1 MGIDFAVGT
10 YSAGG
15 GSDLR
20 TLLGGSCSVRES
32 RSVRIRSDARKHW
45 GTRWERVGTVESSSG
60 VRSSSVPGLVSVP
73 GNGLSGC

>member
-15 GSDLR
+15 GSGLR

-32 RSVRIRSDARKHW
+32 RFVRTRSGARKRW
-45 GTRWERVGTVESSSG
+45 GTRWEHVGTEGSSSG
-60 VRSSSVPGLVSVP
+60 VGSSSVPGLAPVP